1 MYFKN
6 SKYDPFSTK
15 DYFIFEFSAIPLAS
29 RLKFREKLLKRKGAK
44 DQKNLSLLELY
55 NTITDDPQSTLDDIH
70 DVEIAA
76 KIGVSKRML
85 DCHKSR
91 LLKNLREYYF
101 QYTPPAFFKT
111 DEERLLVIDKLFKL
125 GMVREARVILLEAE
139 HELDH
144 DKQYSRKSGQTD
156 EITAKRTL
164 YEFEIYEKLADYYLY
179 AKDLRRFN
187 LYFKKLKKITENYEV
202 ENDKSNE
209 VISKMRS
216 KLFYKSAQKK
226 TLNRFRLRHI
236 SNAIEDLKQS
246 FKYSAKVKEKELQ
259 LKILFKLGQLYN
271 IAKER
276 DLSLRAFE
284 QGLDLSAK
292 YGNSGF
298 GMVFDTYILLRK
310 FTLDNRLAKKAL
322 KTIEGY
328 YDSLQ
333 NKCSNIEYLM
343 DVEFIF
349 LRFLIYLNN
358 EMADDVSADYIR
370 KQVLYSR
377 KADAI
382 SSWYLELSDRLSS
395 SVFRW
400 SAGPEIIVNTDKLEE
415 FNRLNIRSLA
425 KFRNLYSPNVLAIV
439 YINSLEQEF
448 WKFDK
453 GDFQLSDIYIT
464 KLERIVKHH
473 NINIS
478 HTWIESAKLGL
489 RIFEAMGTLGRN
501 QVFNKY
507 RSQIVI
513 FIEKMKSETQSF
525 NISADY
531 AKLLFISQKLNIPQ
545 MSEIIE
551 DFSDWVK
558 KNHPDVMQGIAA
570 QYRNTHS
577 K

>member
-6 SKYDPFSTK
+6 SKYDPFITK
-15 DYFIFEFSAIPLAS
+15 DFFIFEISAIPLTS
-29 RLKFREKLLKRKGAK
+29 RLKFREKLLKRKGAE

-55 NTITDDPQSTLDDIH
+55 STITDDQQSTLDDIH
-70 DVEIAA
+70 DLEIAA

-91 LLKNLREYYF
+91 LLKSLREFHF
-101 QYTPPAFFKT
+101 QYTPPLLLSSP
-111 DEERLLVIDKLFKL
+111 EEKLSVINHMYKL
-125 GMVREARVILLEAE
+125 GMVREARVILIDAE
-139 HELDH
+139 HELGLEH
-144 DKQYSRKSGQTD
+144 EAPK
-156 EITAKRTL
+156 AL

-179 AKDLRRFN
+179 TKDLRRFN
-187 LYFKKLKKITENYEV
+187 LYFRKLKKITESNEV
-202 ENDKSNE
+202 ENGNSNE
-209 VISKMRS
+209 AIYKMRS
-216 KLFYKSAQKK
+216 KLLYKSAQKK
-226 TLNRFRLRHI
+226 TLNRFRLKHI
-236 SNAIEDLKQS
+236 SNAIADLKQG
-246 FKYSAKVKEKELQ
+246 FKYAAKVKEKELQ

-276 DLSLRAFE
+276 ELSLKSFE
-284 QGLDLSAK
+284 QGLELSENF
-292 YGNSGF
+292 GNRGF
-298 GMVFDTYILLRK
+298 AMVFDTYILLRK
-310 FTLDNRLAKKAL
+310 FTSDNRLAKKAL
-322 KTIEGY
+322 ETIEGY
-328 YDSLQ
+328 YNSLQ
-333 NKCSNIEYLM
+333 RNCNNIEYLM
-343 DVEFIF
+343 DVEFIY

-358 EMADDVSADYIR
+358 ETADDVSADYIR

-400 SAGPEIIVNTDKLEE
+400 SAGPEIIVNTEKLEE

-448 WKFDK
+448 WKFNK

-464 KLERIVKHH
+464 KLERIVKQH

-489 RIFEAMGTLGRN
+489 RIFEAMGTSGRN
-501 QVFNKY
+501 QVFHKY
-507 RSQIVI
+507 RSHIVS

-531 AKLLFISQKLNIPQ
+531 AKLLFISQKLDNPQ
-545 MSEIIE
+545 MKEIIN
-551 DFSDWVK
+551 DFGEWINE
-558 KNHPDVMQGIAA
+558 NHPDVIRGITS
-570 QYRNTHS
+570 QYASSNHEGQEAN
-577 K
+577 KL

>member
-6 SKYDPFSTK
+6 SKYDPFITK
-15 DYFIFEFSAIPLAS
+15 DFFIFEISAIPLTS
-29 RLKFREKLLKRKGAK
+29 RLKFREKLLKRKGAE

-55 NTITDDPQSTLDDIH
+55 CTITDDQQSTLDDIH
-70 DVEIAA
+70 DLEIAA

-545 MSEIIE
+545 MTEIIE